1 MVWLS
6 PGSTFTT
13 LMGTFGSAPAPEPC
27 TAVHVEPPSACALVL
42 LKRWPTLSGMG
53 IVFCVHAVLVRVA
66 FELTQTVL
74 PVVSLGSNAMLL
86 GCTQFPEASGYTLTV
101 SSQVAP
107 PFEVTYA
114 LERLTVPYAPTT
126 LGFAAAFISCSGKAL
141 VMVVQPAR
149 ELAQLIVPLIELQLR
164 APLVVR

>member
-6 PGSTFTT
+6 PGSTCTT

-27 TAVHVEPPSACALVL
+27 TAVQLELPSACALVL
-42 LKRWPTLSGMG
+42 LKRWPTVSGIGMA
-53 IVFCVHAVLVRVA
+53 VEVQTVLVRVP

-74 PVVSLGSNAMLL
+74 PVASPGSNAMLL
-86 GCTQFPEASGYTLTV
+86 GCTQFPEASGYTRTV

-114 LERLTVPYAPTT
+114 LETLTVP
-126 LGFAAAFISCSGKAL
+126 
-141 VMVVQPAR
+141 
-149 ELAQLIVPLIELQLR
+149 
-164 APLVVR
+164 